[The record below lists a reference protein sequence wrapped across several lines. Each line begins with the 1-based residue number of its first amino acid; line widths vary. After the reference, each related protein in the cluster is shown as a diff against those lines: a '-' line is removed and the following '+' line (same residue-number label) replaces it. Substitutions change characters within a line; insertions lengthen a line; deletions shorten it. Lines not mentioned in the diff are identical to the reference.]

1 MAESA
6 DLQLRP
12 TTVDDLA
19 KLEAWS
25 HAFERDGLHF
35 PTDPGPVFIAETWRR
50 FAADPSHGEVLVIE
64 RDGQPAGYAILVF
77 FWSNEFRGEVVLL
90 DELWIDPA
98 HRGGSGGE
106 VVQRL
111 VERGQARGARAI
123 SLEVLDGS
131 PRAASLY
138 GRHGFASDRR
148 GFWRAL

>member
-1 MAESA
+1 MPMPIM
-6 DLQLRP
+6 LRP
-12 TTVDDLA
+12 PTTTDLPA
-19 KLEAWS
+19 LEAWS
-25 HAFERDGLHF
+25 YAFERDGLHF
-35 PTDPGPVFIAETWRR
+35 PTDPGPVFIGETLRR
-50 FAADPSHGEVLVIE
+50 FATHPSHGEILVIE

-106 VVQRL
+106 VVERL
-111 VERGQARGARAI
+111 IERSQARGARAI

-138 GRHGFASDRR
+138 ARHGFASDRR
-148 GFWRAL
+148 SHWRAL